1 MRKHAVDGIR
11 NMEKDEKKKA
21 RKDNNTDNRRYMS
34 GKDIDEE
41 VFGVKIS
48 IDTPNFR
55 RVKNRKNPYIFG
67 EYFLGGKRYTVYV
80 GKNGIKIHPYSEY
93 VFRDI
98 IYSLRTPERG
108 KHVFVDGNT
117 QGFCVLAVDNG
128 RVVKVHIFKRKATAN
143 SNELSAIFF
152 ASKEFPGFK
161 IFSDSSYAISVAR
174 KKGIFAE
181 KVKAHSGVL
190 WNTICDLFLKNTLER
205 KEIGK

>member
-1 MRKHAVDGIR
+1 MDKNR
-11 NMEKDEKKKA
+11 NAEKYK
-21 RKDNNTDNRRYMS
+21 RNKDRNNETDNISRDSIS
-34 GKDIDEE
+34 GKDIDEK
-41 VFGVKIS
+41 VFGVKILVNS
-48 IDTPNFR
+48 PNFR

-67 EYFLGGKRYTVYV
+67 EYFLKGKKYTVYI
-80 GKNGIKIHPYSEY
+80 GKDGIKIHPYSEY

-108 KHVFVDGNT
+108 KQVFVDGNT

-128 RVVKVHIFKRKATAN
+128 RVVKVHIFKRKATSN

-152 ASKEFPGFK
+152 ANKEFPDFK

-181 KVKAHSGVL
+181 KVRAHSGVL
-190 WNTICDLFLKNTLER
+190 WNTICDLFLRNTLG
-205 KEIGK
+205 GKNELTKKN